1 MSKGGFTVKPLT
13 WAPYIEPV
21 EVATASEEQRAAMQ
35 VTPSNTKVSPYVRT
49 LVHDPESYVART
61 KLFNAI
67 MYAKGGLDRAERE
80 LGALVASA
88 VNRCAYCASVH
99 ARHYIELSGRSDV
112 VEEIYLRGLDRPFD
126 ARTAAIVDFCRSLSQ
141 TPPTVNEGQVQAL
154 RDQGLTKSEI
164 VDLIHSAAIF
174 GWANRLMHTLGHSV
188 PSGAVPSEAAP
199 SEASRSSKELLP

>member
-1 MSKGGFTVKPLT
+1 MSGARFKVKALS
-13 WAPYIEPV
+13 WSPYIEPV
-21 EVATASEEQRAAMQ
+21 DVATATEEQLAAMQ

-49 LVHDPESYVART
+49 LAHDPESYVART

-88 VNRCAYCASVH
+88 VNRCVYCASVH
-99 ARHYIELSGRSDV
+99 ARRYVELSNREEV
-112 VEEIYLRGLDRPFD
+112 VEEIYVRGLDGSFD
-126 ARTAAIVDFCRSLSQ
+126 EKTKAIVDFCKTLSQ
-141 TPPTVNEGQVQAL
+141 TPSHVTKEQIQKL
-154 RDQGLTKSEI
+154 REHGMSKSEI

-188 PSGAVPSEAAP
+188 PVDT
-199 SEASRSSKELLP
+199 K

>member
-1 MSKGGFTVKPLT
+1 MSGARFKVKALS
-13 WAPYIEPV
+13 WSPYIEPV
-21 EVATASEEQRAAMQ
+21 DVATANEEQLAAMQ

-88 VNRCAYCASVH
+88 VNRCVYCASVH
-99 ARHYIELSGRSDV
+99 ARRYVELSGRDEV
-112 VEEIYLRGLDRPFD
+112 VEEIYVRGLDGSFD
-126 ARTAAIVDFCRSLSQ
+126 DKTKAIIDFCKTLSE
-141 TPPTVNEGQVQAL
+141 TPSHVTKEQVQKL
-154 RDQGLTKSEI
+154 RDHGMSKAEI
-164 VDLIHSAAIF
+164 VDLVHSAAIF

-188 PSGAVPSEAAP
+188 PVDT
-199 SEASRSSKELLP
+199 K